1 MIAKHAN
8 DAGFNYRYQ
17 KKKKK
22 MLQKI
27 NYLKK

>member
-8 DAGFNYRYQ
+8 DAGFNHQYQ